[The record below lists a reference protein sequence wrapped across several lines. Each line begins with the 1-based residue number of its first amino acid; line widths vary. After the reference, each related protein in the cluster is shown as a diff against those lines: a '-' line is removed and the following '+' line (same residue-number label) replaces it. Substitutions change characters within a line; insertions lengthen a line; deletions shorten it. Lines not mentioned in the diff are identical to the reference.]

1 MKIRTED
8 EFQDAVDSE
17 TAWRKKELSAISS
30 NIATSKKTAKS
41 TALRAGVALLYAHW
55 EGLIKNLATFYL
67 CYVSFQNCTYDELKP
82 NFMALAINKEIKLF
96 TESNKASL
104 HNQVINKIRTEGSNK
119 ARIPYVDV
127 IKTGSNLNSPV
138 FTEIMETIGLDYSE
152 YEPGFVMIDDVLL
165 KMRNEIAHGERIEGI
180 DLDEDRFREIYDVIT
195 GLMDKYIT
203 QITNAVYLKKYKR

>member
-1 MKIRTED
+1 
-8 EFQDAVDSE
+8 
-17 TAWRKKELSAISS
+17 
-30 NIATSKKTAKS
+30 
-41 TALRAGVALLYAHW
+41 
-55 EGLIKNLATFYL
+55 
-67 CYVSFQNCTYDELKP
+67 
-82 NFMALAINKEIKLF
+82 MALAINKEIKLF

-104 HNQVINKIRTEGSNK
+104 HNQVINKIRTEGNNK

-127 IKTGSNLNSPV
+127 IKTGSNLNSSV

>member
-1 MKIRTED
+1 MDKNYVSKNKIPELVNPNAGNLNLSED
-8 EFQDAVDSE
+8 EFVDAPM
-17 TAWRKKELSAISS
+17 LSWAHRMTSQKGLKYFQE
-30 NIATSKKTAKS
+30 ATER
-41 TALRAGVALLYAHW
+41 LFDNW
-55 EGLIKNLATFYL
+55 E
-67 CYVSFQNCTYDELKP
+67 
-82 NFMALAINKEIKLF
+82 KLF
-96 TESNKASL
+96 PGKPMPIILAGGPPEDAGQLQYLDKLRNPAL
-104 HNQVINKIRTEGSNK
+104 GSNK

-127 IKTGSNLNSPV
+127 IKTGSNLNSSV

-195 GLMDKYIT
+195 GLMEKYIT